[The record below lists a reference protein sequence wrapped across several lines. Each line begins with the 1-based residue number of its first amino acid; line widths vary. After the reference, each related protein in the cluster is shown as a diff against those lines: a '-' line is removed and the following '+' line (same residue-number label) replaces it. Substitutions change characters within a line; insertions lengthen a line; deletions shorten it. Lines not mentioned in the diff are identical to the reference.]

1 MVMQDESKPRFDSD
15 ISFATYLDHDH
26 REREN
31 VRLLA
36 MFPFLFQDLWC
47 SPSRSVAL
55 TTRGAPYRIQ
65 ILSDPSKTKIRDPRA
80 ARGIHKDIWLDTC
93 QYGGN
98 AGLEQPRTPLRSP

>member
-1 MVMQDESKPRFDSD
+1 MIQSGSEQKHRGSNP
-15 ISFATYLDHDH
+15 FASYLDHDH

-31 VRLLA
+31 VRLFA

-47 SPSRSVAL
+47 SPSRSVAVI
-55 TTRGAPYRIQ
+55 TRGAPYRIQ